1 MFKKTVFFI
10 LVLMLSAA
18 FLFAG
23 GKAESGAGGEV
34 KESTATQ
41 FVFGTSGV
49 GGSWYPVAVKIGT
62 IVGEETKY
70 KLIVQASGGGLEN
83 LRLLKTGEFTFGWA
97 ESNVAHASYNGK
109 KLFEKEGAN
118 KNLRY
123 MYSLWPGVLQPLVHK
138 DSGINTFYDMKG
150 RSISPGSAGSG
161 NEIAYIEILDIYGL
175 TPKDMQWKPMQHTE
189 REMAFKDRQLELI
202 GYQTSVP
209 SSSIMSA
216 TTQNPCRLLPIEGK
230 ERDALIKK
238 QVWPVPITIPANTYN
253 GQTEPVETVGDYG
266 AALCDA
272 SVPAEFVY
280 QYLTAIYKRV
290 AEIQAIHAS
299 AKQVKLETAL
309 IAQGPIPLHPGAEKF
324 YREKGLIK

>member
-1 MFKKTVFFI
+1 MKKRTLAI
-10 LVLMLSAA
+10 LVIMLVSAA
-18 FLFAG
+18 LFAG
-23 GKAESGAGGEV
+23 GKTESTAGGAAG
-34 KESTATQ
+34 ESTATQ

-49 GGSWYPVAVKIGT
+49 GGSWYPVAVKIGA
-62 IVGEETKY
+62 IIGEETKY

-83 LRLLKTGEFTFGWA
+83 LRLLKSKEFTFGWA

-138 DSGINTFYDMKG
+138 TSGIKTFYDMKG
-150 RSISPGSAGSG
+150 KSISPGSAGSG
-161 NEIAYIEILDIYGL
+161 NEIAYIEILEIYGL
-175 TPKDMQWKPMQHTE
+175 SPKDMQWKPMQHTE
-189 REMAFKDRQLELI
+189 REMAFKDRQLDLI

-216 TTQNPCRLLPIEGK
+216 TTQNPCQLLPIEGK

-238 QVWPVPITIPANTYN
+238 QVWPVPITIPAGTYN
-253 GQTEPVETVGDYG
+253 GQTEAVETIGDYG

-272 SVPAEFVY
+272 SVPADFVY
-280 QYLTAIYKRV
+280 EYLKAMYRRV
-290 AEIQAIHAS
+290 AEIHAIHAS
-299 AKQVKLETAL
+299 AKQVLLETAL

-324 YREKGLIK
+324 YKEMGLIK

>member
-1 MFKKTVFFI
+1 MFKKTVLVI

-18 FLFAG
+18 FIFAG
-23 GKAESGAGGEV
+23 GKAESGTGGAV
-34 KESTATQ
+34 AESTATQ

-62 IVGEETKY
+62 IVEEETKY
-70 KLIVQASGGGLEN
+70 KLIVQASGGGIEN
-83 LRLLKTGEFTFGWA
+83 LRLLKAGEFTFGWA

-109 KLFEKEGAN
+109 KIFEKEGAN

-123 MYSLWPGVLQPLVHK
+123 MYSLWPGVFQPVVHK
-138 DSGINTFYDMKG
+138 DSPVKTFYDMKG
-150 RSISPGSAGSG
+150 KGVSPGSAGSG
-161 NEIAYIEILDIYGL
+161 NELGYIEIFEIYGL
-175 TPKDMQWKPMQHTE
+175 TPKDLQWKPMQHTE
-189 REMAFKDRQLELI
+189 REMAFKDRQLELL

-216 TTQNPCRLLPIEGK
+216 VSQNPCRLLPIEGK

-253 GQTEPVETVGDYG
+253 GQTEAVETVGDYG

-272 SVPAEFVY
+272 SVPADFVY
-280 QYLTAIYKRV
+280 SYLKAMYGRV
-290 AEIQAIHAS
+290 AEIQSIHKS
-299 AKQVKLETAL
+299 AQMVKLDTAL
-309 IAQGPIPLHPGAEKF
+309 IAKGPIPFHPGAEKF
-324 YREKGLIK
+324 YKEVGIIK